1 MGVNVSGRRMNL
13 TDKLRAYAEEKI
25 GASLK
30 VMDIKPLEAEV
41 VLYREKNPSNPR
53 QAVCEVTLR
62 ARNHVIRV
70 EECDEDMYAAI
81 DVAAAKVIRQLR
93 KFKTRVIDKHVGGQ
107 EQYAKSA
114 REAQAGAELDV
125 EGIMAELEGDEE
137 EIVRVK
143 VIEFEPLTKEEALI
157 KIDLL
162 GHDFF
167 AYTDRDTGV
176 ACVLYRRNGGGYGLL
191 MQQE

>member
-1 MGVNVSGRRMNL
+1 MGINVSGRRMNVP
-13 TDKLRAYAEEKI
+13 DSLRAYAEEKI

-30 VMDIKPLEAEV
+30 VMDIKPMEAEV

-53 QAVCEVTLR
+53 QAVCEVTLH

-70 EECDEDMYAAI
+70 EECDDDMHTAI
-81 DVAAAKVIRQLR
+81 DVAAAKVMRQLR
-93 KFKTRVIDKHVGGQ
+93 KFKTRVVDNHLGAQ
-107 EQYAKSA
+107 ERSAKEA
-114 REAQAGAELDV
+114 RAAQAGAELDLD
-125 EGIMAELEGDEE
+125 GIMADLEGDEE
-137 EIVRVK
+137 EVVRIK
-143 VIEFEPLTKEEALI
+143 KIDFEPLTTEEALI

-176 ACVLYRRNGGGYGLL
+176 ACVLYRRVGGGYGLL
-191 MQQE
+191 MQEE